1 MSSLQELS
9 DFIKVTS
16 AALSKP
22 LKEGDY
28 QALVIVM
35 GHLMAVKE
43 RQQKTDEMF
52 EPLKQTIEL
61 LKTYNQEMPEDVHK
75 QLQVCVQLF
84 FNNYRSISSCLLTIA
99 DTIYTWSQIAAC

>member
-1 MSSLQELS
+1 VSFTKSVSLVSRSLQELS

-28 QALVIVM
+28 AALVTVM
-35 GHLMAVKE
+35 GHLQAVKE

-61 LKTYNQEMPEDVHK
+61 LKTFNQEMPEDVHK
-75 QLQVCVQLF
+75 QLQVRVKVTFGSRL
-84 FNNYRSISSCLLTIA
+84 SVTVTLL
-99 DTIYTWSQIAAC
+99 